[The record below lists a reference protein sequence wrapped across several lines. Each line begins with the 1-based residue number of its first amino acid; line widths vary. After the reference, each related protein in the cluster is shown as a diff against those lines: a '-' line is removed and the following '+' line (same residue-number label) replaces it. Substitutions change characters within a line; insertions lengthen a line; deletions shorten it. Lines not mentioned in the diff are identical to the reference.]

1 VFGGVRVGLGL
12 FRLRGGGSFLDGW
25 GVMEINW
32 IGMRGL
38 RGLFMEGSMC
48 LDGWMGRR
56 SGLYP

>member
-38 RGLFMEGSMC
+38 RGLFHGRKYV
-48 LDGWMGRR
+48 LGWMGRR